1 MREQRVD
8 GNLRAAELLR
18 GAGLRATPQRLAIA
32 RQILARRHPTVGEV
46 YEAVR
51 VQFPTIGLAT
61 VYAALN
67 AMSERGL
74 ARPLPFA
81 DAVRYDANTEPHANL
96 ICTACG
102 RISDFEGVAD
112 LLHLMRQR
120 TATQAEFELEHERV
134 DLHGVC
140 ADCRG
145 RRQPRPS
152 RARR

>member
-1 MREQRVD
+1 M
-8 GNLRAAELLR
+8 RAAALLR

-32 RQILARRHPTVGEV
+32 RKILARSHPTVGEV

-51 VQFPTIGLAT
+51 AQFPTIGLAT

-81 DAVRYDANTEPHANL
+81 GAVRYDANMEPHANL
-96 ICTACG
+96 ICTSCG
-102 RISDFEGVAD
+102 RITDFEGVAD

-120 TATQAEFELEHERV
+120 TATQAAFELEHERV
-134 DLHGVC
+134 DLLGVC
-140 ADCRG
+140 AACRG
-145 RRQPRPS
+145 RRRPRAD
-152 RARR
+152 RTRR